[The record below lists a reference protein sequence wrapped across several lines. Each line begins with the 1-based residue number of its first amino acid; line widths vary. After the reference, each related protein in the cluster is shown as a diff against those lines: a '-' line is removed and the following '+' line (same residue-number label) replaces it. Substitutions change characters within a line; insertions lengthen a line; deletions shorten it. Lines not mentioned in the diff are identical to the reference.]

1 MSLLSKLKFSRRI
14 WSIEKKIGQKIFLL
28 SQRLRNC
35 KFRRDFNLIFFDRD
49 PTSWSGLRSS
59 HCQFSDF
66 LFILVFSSNHCWSEL
81 HIYLQLFFHE
91 IATFRSKL
99 SHLRFFF
106 NLENGHD
113 IFLWFQNQFS
123 FSSWANPGRMS
134 MDSDS
139 LAKLL
144 NLFLIHFHALWR
156 QHFNS

>member
-35 KFRRDFNLIFFDRD
+35 KFRRDFNLIFLTAILHRGLVLGVHTVSFQIFCSFWFFRQIIAGLNYIF
-49 PTSWSGLRSS
+49 TCNFFFMKLQHSGLN
-59 HCQFSDF
+59 F
-66 LFILVFSSNHCWSEL
+66 LIWD
-81 HIYLQLFFHE
+81 
-91 IATFRSKL
+91 
-99 SHLRFFF
+99 FFF

-113 IFLWFQNQFS
+113 ISLWFQNQFS

-156 QHFNS
+156 QHFKS